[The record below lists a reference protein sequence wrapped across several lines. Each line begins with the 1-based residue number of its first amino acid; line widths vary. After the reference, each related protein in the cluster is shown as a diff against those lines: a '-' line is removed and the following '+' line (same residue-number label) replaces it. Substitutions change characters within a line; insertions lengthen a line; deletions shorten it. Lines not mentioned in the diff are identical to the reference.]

1 MSGRQT
7 RKTAAV
13 AITPRIAGIGI
24 AVLVHQFAPAV

>member
-1 MSGRQT
+1 MSGGQT

-13 AITPRIAGIGI
+13 AITPRIAI